1 MTDCTPDSFR
11 PRSAAVL
18 AGLLILL
25 CGNAVLAAA
34 GKVIFV
40 AGDVQVERGGAR
52 ALGVGDA
59 LEVGDVVVT
68 GAKSRAQLL
77 MADGG
82 KIAVRSGS
90 RLRID
95 AFALPAAVGAPG
107 QAKAVAQD
115 GSSISTLLKGG
126 FRTATGAIGKADPA
140 AYEVRTPVGVLGI
153 RGTDYTAV
161 FCQGDCTDAPGVRAG
176 DAIRDGLY
184 LAVTAGRVAFRIR
197 GGAEILVA
205 AGEVVLI
212 PLATPAA
219 EPLANPP
226 AFLIEDDAGKLE
238 VRQAPRAGDGAAP
251 QALDDLSNRR
261 TPPPDRAAEPPA
273 APTPTPTPTQPI
285 QGTDGQGLP
294 VDITGGNVSPRGQV
308 P

>member
-1 MTDCTPDSFR
+1 MIDFTPESFR
-11 PRSAAVL
+11 SRSAAAL
-18 AGLLILL
+18 AGILLLL

-34 GKVIFV
+34 GKAIFV

-52 ALGVGDA
+52 ALHAGDA
-59 LEVGDVVVT
+59 LEAGDVIVT
-68 GAKSRAQLL
+68 GEKSRAQLL

-90 RLRID
+90 GLRID
-95 AFALPAAVGAPG
+95 AFALPAAVTAPG
-107 QAKAVAQD
+107 KAQAVARD

-126 FRTATGAIGKADPA
+126 FRTATGAIGKADPS

-153 RGTDYTAV
+153 RGTDYTVV
-161 FCQGDCTDAPGVRAG
+161 FCQGDCTDAPGV
-176 DAIRDGLY
+176 RDGLY

-219 EPLANPP
+219 EPLADPP
-226 AFLIEDDAGKLE
+226 AFLIEDGAGKLE
-238 VRQAPRAGDGAAP
+238 VREAPRAGDGAAP

-261 TPPPDRAAEPPA
+261 TPPPDRSAEPPA
-273 APTPTPTPTQPI
+273 APTPTATTTQPI